1 MQEAKDKNEQDQGAA
16 DSSLLLRIFFI
27 FGSCGL
33 LLAMATDAVAVL
45 GRHTGF
51 TLLGSIEIIQCA
63 ILVLAASSMV
73 YASQSDRHAR
83 IRILTDRVSEPARR
97 RLQTVADLLS
107 VVFLILLAVGCIWVT
122 FETWPGHERSELLHL
137 PFRWLR
143 LLLALSVILMAAYFT
158 KRLVG
163 GPRA

>member
-1 MQEAKDKNEQDQGAA
+1 MQTSKDSDEKIQGTP
-16 DSSLLLRIFFI
+16 DSSPLLRIFF
-27 FGSCGL
+27 FLGSCGL
-33 LLAMATDAVAVL
+33 LLAMATDAIAVL

-51 TLLGSIEIIQCA
+51 ALLGSIEIMQFA

-73 YASQSDRHAR
+73 FASQGDRHAR
-83 IRILTDRVSEPARR
+83 IRILTDRVSETARR
-97 RLQTVADLLS
+97 RLQTAADALS

-143 LLLALSVILMAAYFT
+143 LLLALSVILMAAYFA
-158 KRLVG
+158 KRLVSG
-163 GPRA
+163 RRA